1 MPSIKTTTYVCNR
14 FNTSFCPRD
23 HQANQAISNLN
34 RKFSNKLTQQI
45 KSTMSLTDLSVNKKI
60 EQEKKKLYKSIFKS
74 VYVDTYYVLFVII
87 VIE

>member
-14 FNTSFCPRD
+14 FNTSFFARD

-60 EQEKKKLYKSIFKS
+60 EQEKKKLYKIIFKS
-74 VYVDTYYVLFVII
+74 IYVDIYYVLFVII